1 MTLRLRGEKIPPCA
15 ASVKAWWLP
24 WGFDEWSACSGAA
37 SPDRQLAFM
46 KQILPWFDTMERVAP
61 RYAWF
66 AAMSNDAKIG
76 ANDVLIQD
84 GGLDPLGRHYHTTT
98 QRSQNE

>member
-1 MTLRLRGEKIPPCA
+1 VA
-15 ASVKAWWLP
+15 FVKAWWLP
-24 WGFDEWSACSGAA
+24 WGFDEWSARSGAA

-46 KQILPWFDTMERVAP
+46 KQILPWFDTMEHVAP

-66 AAMSNDAKIG
+66 AATSNNAQIG

-84 GGLDPLGRHYHTTT
+84 GGLTPLGRHYNTTT
-98 QRSQNE
+98 